1 MLFNFI
7 FRSTIEGDFCSWY
20 KGKVE
25 ILLFLRNEYPV
36 VPTPFVEKTYF
47 SIELLWHLY
56 WKSLD
61 ICVVLFLTSSSIS
74 LIVNVLIWSNSMN
87 SLFYS
92 KILHILAYHI
102 SFFVP
107 LSPHRPNSFLSNH
120 LLLSILTT
128 SCLVRMAIIKRSTNN
143 TCWRGCEEKGALL
156 HCCTWVLSH
165 VRLFAIPWIITC
177 QAPLSMEFSR
187 QEYLGGL
194 PFPTPGDLP
203 DPACTAGRN
212 VNWYSYYGECVE
224 IP

>member
-7 FRSTIEGDFCSWY
+7 FRSTIEGGFCSWY

-25 ILLFLRNEYPV
+25 ILLFLGNEYPI

-61 ICVVLFLTSSSIS
+61 ICVALFLTSSSIS

-92 KILHILAYHI
+92 IILDTLAYHI
-102 SFFVP
+102 SLFVP
-107 LSPHRPNSFLSNH
+107 LSPHRSNSFLSNY

-128 SCLVRMAIIKRSTNN
+128 SCLVRMAIIKKSTNS
-143 TCWRGCEEKGALL
+143 TCCRGYGEKGALL

-165 VRLFAIPWIITC
+165 VRLFATPWIITWK
-177 QAPLSMEFSR
+177 APLPMEFSR
-187 QEYLGGL
+187 QKLGWV
-194 PFPTPGDLP
+194 
-203 DPACTAGRN
+203 AI
-212 VNWYSYYGECVE
+212 SYARQSSWPVLLVG
-224 IP
+224 I